1 MSEKLTAEQLRALFK
16 EWTEDYAAAKERDAQ
31 AKREPVEQDKETKG
45 KEPDIG
51 PER

>member
-1 MSEKLTAEQLRALFK
+1 MSENLTREQLRALFK

-31 AKREPVEQDKETKG
+31 TKREPVERSKEKEG